1 MQLMIN
7 SIQFAYK
14 TRRAW
19 WFTAS
24 SRTRERFA
32 RTTLGSFW
40 LGLSNLLSIGALAF
54 VYGAVFKVE
63 DFRSYVVYLGI
74 GLVTWN
80 TIAGAIGSAPSLLRT
95 NAENIKNTNIDPIFY
110 TMEEWSFQVQTFAQ
124 SFGLVLLA
132 LTIINHS
139 LLINFA
145 TAGIIPLINL
155 LLFIYWFPLI
165 ICLVGA
171 NYEDFFQLIP
181 IAVQLMFLLS
191 PILYNKEALGS
202 VSWTATFNPIFRIL
216 SIFRNSIISGE
227 VNISYSMLLLIGNL
241 MGVVI
246 AINQLAKKR
255 KILPFML

>member
-1 MQLMIN
+1 MID
-7 SIQFAYK
+7 SIRFAYK

-80 TIAGAIGSAPSLLRT
+80 TIASAIGSAPNLLRT

-145 TAGIIPLINL
+145 TAGFIPLINL

-165 ICLVGA
+165 ICLIGA
-171 NYEDFFQLIP
+171 NFEDFFQLIP
-181 IAVQLMFLLS
+181 IIVQLMFLLS

-202 VSWTATFNPIFRIL
+202 ASWTATFNPIFRIL
-216 SIFRNSIISGE
+216 SIFRNAIISGE
-227 VNISYSMLLLIGNL
+227 VNLSYSMLLLVVNL
-241 MGVVI
+241 MGAII

-255 KILPFML
+255 KTLPFML